1 MSRAMRQPYHEPM
14 DEAENRSQELREQAA
29 ALRLRTMD
37 ANRAVI
43 EELSAIWQE
52 LNGLAKAEPGLR
64 RACER
69 IARDIALLEKLDL
82 AFDTEWLEEVKH
94 SHQQPKAA
102 ARGTAIDGS
111 E

>member
-1 MSRAMRQPYHEPM
+1 MLPAKLHPYHEPM

-29 ALRLRTMD
+29 ALRLRTLE

-52 LNGLAKAEPGLR
+52 LNGLTKAEPGLR

-94 SHQQPKAA
+94 SHQQPKSAS
-102 ARGTAIDGS
+102 RGTAADGS

>member
-1 MSRAMRQPYHEPM
+1 M

-29 ALRLRTMD
+29 ALRLRTME
-37 ANRAVI
+37 ANRAVV
-43 EELSAIWQE
+43 EELGAIWQE
-52 LNGLAKAEPGLR
+52 LNGLAKADPGLR

-82 AFDTEWLEEVKH
+82 AFDTEWLDEAKH
-94 SHQQPKAA
+94 SHAQPRA
-102 ARGTAIDGS
+102 ARASAADGS